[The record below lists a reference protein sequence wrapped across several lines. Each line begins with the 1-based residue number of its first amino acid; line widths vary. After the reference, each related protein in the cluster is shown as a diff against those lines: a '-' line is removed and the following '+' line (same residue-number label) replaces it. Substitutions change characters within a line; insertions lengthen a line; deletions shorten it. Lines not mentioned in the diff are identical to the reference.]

1 MAGRRYGVFNFIRS
15 NERSSFEITNW
26 HNKGWFMTI
35 LEQLN
40 SYRII
45 PVIEIEKALD
55 ARSLGKALM
64 DGGLPFAE
72 ITFRT
77 DAACEA
83 IEAIVAA
90 FPDMWVGAGSV
101 LTIFQAQKA
110 ILAGARYIVS
120 PGFDEAVVDWCL
132 ERQIPVFPGIATPTE
147 VVMGMK
153 KGLKI
158 LKFFPSEVL
167 GGVSAIKAISAPFP
181 GIQFIPTGGISA
193 SNLTEYLRLPTV
205 VACGGS
211 WLASKKM
218 ISENRYEEIEIL
230 TREAMAIVNSLGRRK

>member
-1 MAGRRYGVFNFIRS
+1 
-15 NERSSFEITNW
+15 
-26 HNKGWFMTI
+26 MTI

-45 PVIEIEKALD
+45 PVIEIEKASD
-55 ARSLGKALM
+55 ALPLGKALM

-77 DAACEA
+77 NAACEA
-83 IEAIVAA
+83 IEALATT

-101 LTIFQAQKA
+101 LTILQAQKA

-120 PGFDEAVVDWCL
+120 PGFDEVVVDWCL
-132 ERQIPVFPGIATPTE
+132 EQNTPIFPGIATSTE
-147 VVMGMK
+147 VILGIK

-167 GGVSAIKAISAPFP
+167 GGVNAIKAISAPFP

-193 SNLTEYLRLPTV
+193 SNLVEYLRLPAV

-218 ISENRYEEIEIL
+218 ISENRYEEIELL

>member
-1 MAGRRYGVFNFIRS
+1 MLV
-15 NERSSFEITNW
+15 
-26 HNKGWFMTI
+26 
-35 LEQLN
+35 LQQLN

-45 PVIEIEKALD
+45 PVIEIEKASD
-55 ARSLGKALM
+55 AGSLGKALL

-77 DAACEA
+77 DAASEA
-83 IEAIVAA
+83 IKTMVTA

-101 LTIFQAQKA
+101 ISIFQAQKA
-110 ILAGARYIVS
+110 VLAGARYIVS

-132 ERQIPVFPGIATPTE
+132 ERNVPVFPGVATPTE
-147 VVMGMK
+147 VIMGVK
-153 KGLKI
+153 KGLKV

-167 GGVSAIKAISAPFP
+167 GGVNAIKAVGAPFP
-181 GIQFIPTGGISA
+181 DIQFIPTGGISA
-193 SNLTEYLRLPTV
+193 ANLAEYLRLPAV

-218 ISENRYEEIEIL
+218 ISENRFEEITVL
-230 TREAMAIVNSLGRRK
+230 TREAMAIVNSLGRGK